1 MACEMF
7 LVAVIVCFASFN
19 CILAYEEEKMPDGTT
34 KMSFSTPDLDD
45 DEAHSPFMPDRLK
58 CDACMIIAHQVCLLV
73 FILDIGL
80 THVLL
85 RTSTSC
91 VRT

>member
-73 FILDIGL
+73 FNLDIEL
-80 THVLL
+80 THVCL